1 MKSVDAA
8 MNELFEHPE
17 KFRSGPNYRASNV
30 VFPVEY
36 KGRNFIVKRSRR
48 VAGLMYVYYTL
59 RDRST
64 GGVRQWCAGEEG
76 LEREARILEKL
87 DGEHAPRLYGRGK
100 RVLVREY
107 LKGKTFREIYELK
120 NRERALMGGVEALEE
135 IHQRGVVM
143 GGAHVEN
150 LLWNG
155 SEAYWLDFDG
165 KFDESD
171 VRRAMALDLMGLI
184 SSTYAES
191 KYRELALYVARAVRE
206 RYPNGAVKD
215 RLVTMLKEKAP
226 RMKGA
231 SLEDYVWKVILPWW
245 E

>member
-48 VAGLMYVYYTL
+48 VAGLMYAYYTL

-107 LKGKTFREIYELK
+107 LKGKTFREIYELE
-120 NRERALMGGVEALEE
+120 NQGRALKGGVEVL
-135 IHQRGVVM
+135 V